1 MSTNNEYVYKNV
13 IVGWLIATSSSYQAL
28 KIIFSLRHAMKL
40 AVFIVLKHVVRSATH
55 WRKWFIYF
63 LNLFPFFFF
72 VIISLLQILNI
83 FKEENLLVGIRSNAF
98 ETFPS
103 MSMTILW
110 IELSTEKFICVCS
123 LKLYFSAIFIW

>member
-1 MSTNNEYVYKNV
+1 MQRIDVNGLYIS
-13 IVGWLIATSSSYQAL
+13 LIY
-28 KIIFSLRHAMKL
+28 SL
-40 AVFIVLKHVVRSATH
+40 
-55 WRKWFIYF
+55 
-63 LNLFPFFFF
+63 FFFF